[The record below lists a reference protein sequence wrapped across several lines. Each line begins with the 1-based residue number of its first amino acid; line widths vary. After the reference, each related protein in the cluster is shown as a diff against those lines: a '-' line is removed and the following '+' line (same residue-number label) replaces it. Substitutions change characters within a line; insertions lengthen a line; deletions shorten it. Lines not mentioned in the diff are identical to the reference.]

1 MRALK
6 KQGYRVVAIAPR
18 DEYSDK
24 IEEAGYEYFPIEI
37 NNKGTNPFEDIGL
50 IVSFYKLYKKVAP
63 DIILEYTIKPNIY
76 GSIAAKLLGTPV
88 ISNITGLG
96 TVFLS
101 DNISSKIARKLYR
114 VALGIPKKVFFQN
127 MYDKEHFIR
136 SRLVKEEVAEIIPG
150 SGINTRKFAPVE
162 RKNGND
168 RIFRFLFIARLLKD
182 KGLVEYVNAAGQN
195 KNRKGDGKDLEFAIL
210 GSYYA
215 GNPTAIVRDEMMQW
229 EKDDLVTYLGES
241 DDVASHIA
249 DADCVVLPSYR
260 EGLSKVLLEAASMAK
275 PIIAADVPG
284 CREVVDDGVNGFLCC
299 AKDAA
304 SLAEQIEKMIAVS
317 EDERKRMGQKGREKV
332 LREFDEHIVI
342 ERFEEAIRE
351 LLG

>member
-1 MRALK
+1 M
-6 KQGYRVVAIAPR
+6 VI
-18 DEYSDK
+18 
-24 IEEAGYEYFPIEI
+24 
-37 NNKGTNPFEDIGL
+37 
-50 IVSFYKLYKKVAP
+50 SFYKLYKEVAP
-63 DIILEYTIKPNIY
+63 DILLEYTIKPNIY
-76 GSIAAKLLGTPV
+76 GSIAAKMLGIPV

-101 DNISSKIARKLYR
+101 DNFSSKIARQLYR

-127 MYDKEHFIR
+127 IHDKEHFVK
-136 SRLVKEEVAEIIPG
+136 SGLVREEIAEMIPG
-150 SGINTRKFAPVE
+150 SGINTRKFAPAE
-162 RKNGND
+162 RKKDSDGV
-168 RIFRFLFIARLLKD
+168 FRFLFIARLLRD
-182 KGLVEYVNAAGQN
+182 KGLVEFVDVAKRN
-195 KNRKGDGKDLEFAIL
+195 KKRKVHSRNLEFSIL

-215 GNPTAIVRDEMMQW
+215 GNPTAITQDEMKRW
-229 EKDDLVTYLGES
+229 EKDELVTYLGES

-284 CREVVDDGVNGFLCC
+284 CREVVDDGINGFLCC

-304 SLAEQIEKMIAVS
+304 SLAEQIEKMIALS
-317 EDERKRMGQKGREKV
+317 DDEREKMGKKGREKV
-332 LREFDEHIVI
+332 LREFDEKIVI
-342 ERFEEAIRE
+342 EKYEEAIQE